1 MERLF
6 YECKSKN
13 RDPISKRESLPI
25 QVGGFPIVIRTASF
39 YSYDN
44 PLDKEIEQ

>member
-1 MERLF
+1 MIIKL
-6 YECKSKN
+6 KSKN
-13 RDPISKRESLPI
+13 GYPISKREYLPT

-44 PLDKEIEQ
+44 PHDKEVE